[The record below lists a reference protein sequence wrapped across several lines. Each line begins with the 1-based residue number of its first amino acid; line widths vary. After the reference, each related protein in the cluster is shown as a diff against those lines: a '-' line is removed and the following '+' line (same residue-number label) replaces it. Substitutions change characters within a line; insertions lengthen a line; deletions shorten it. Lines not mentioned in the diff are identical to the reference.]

1 MSRLQYSEAITA
13 YVPKEMKTRLLVLKS
28 LDPQCNSS
36 SKIIEAALEMHLA
49 IFERKMRRAWKNPQG
64 HQNRHP

>member
-28 LDPQCNSS
+28 LDPQRNST
-36 SKIIEAALEMHLA
+36 SKIIEAALEMYLP
-49 IFERKMRRAWKNPQG
+49 IFEKKVGRAAKNPQG
-64 HQNRHP
+64 HRSRHP